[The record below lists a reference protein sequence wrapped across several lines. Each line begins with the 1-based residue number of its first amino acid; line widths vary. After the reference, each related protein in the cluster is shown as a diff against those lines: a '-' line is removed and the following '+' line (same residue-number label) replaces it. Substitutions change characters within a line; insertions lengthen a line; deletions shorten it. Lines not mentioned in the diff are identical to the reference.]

1 MKNGIYIA
9 SYKHMKQSLVNMLEK
24 ALFVILLTFILTVN
38 ADALP
43 RQSQSTIYAAV
54 KDFVIQ
60 QDVPLKDVQVTI
72 TALTKKKYLP
82 QCNKPLAVTVRP
94 GIKLVGYSKFSVS
107 CDAPYK
113 WKVNVSA
120 YVDGKVDVLVAQH
133 PIARGSILQKSDVE
147 YAQRLNSQL
156 NRGYYTSAKQLQYM
170 QAKRNIKTGQAFTPG
185 LLKAQKLVLRG
196 QHITIIAQSGSLNL
210 RVKGKAL
217 MDGQRGQ
224 TIKVRNLSSKKLIYA
239 KVMSSGIVKIN
250 F

>member
-1 MKNGIYIA
+1 
-9 SYKHMKQSLVNMLEK
+9 MKQSLVNLLEK

-43 RQSQSTIYAAV
+43 RQSESTIYAAV
-54 KDFVIQ
+54 KHFVVQ
-60 QDVPLKDVQVTI
+60 QNVPLKDVQVTI

-82 QCNKPLAVTVRP
+82 QCSKPLIVTAIP
-94 GIKLVGYSKFSVS
+94 GIKLIGHSKFSVS
-107 CDAPYK
+107 CEALYK
-113 WKVNVSA
+113 WKMNVSA
-120 YVDGKVDVLVAQH
+120 YIDGKVDVLIAHH
-133 PIARGSILQKSDVE
+133 PIVRGSILQKTDVE
-147 YAQRLNSQL
+147 YAERLNSQL
-156 NRGYYTSAKQLQYM
+156 NRGYYTSVNQLQYM
-170 QAKRNIKTGQAFTPG
+170 EAKRSIKTGQVFTPG

-196 QHITIIAQSGSLNL
+196 QHITIIAQSGNLNL